1 MKRKIVFTGGGSA
14 GHVSVNAAL
23 IPEFQKNG
31 WEIYYIGSRDG
42 IEKSIITANFPEV
55 QYLSV
60 PVGKWRRYFSWKNF
74 SDPVLVMKGFL
85 EARRFLKKIKPDFI
99 FSKGGFVSVPVVSAG
114 RSLKIPVIIHESDY
128 TPGLANKLVFPFS
141 KAICT
146 TFKET
151 GQFLKGNKSIHVGA
165 VLREGIFQ
173 GNAGKGRQLCGF
185 TNTKPVLAVM
195 GGSLGS
201 FKINNLIEQNLTEL
215 IKHFNIIHFCGKGN
229 VNGAL
234 RQDGYAPFEF
244 VNEGLFDLVAAASI
258 VVSRAGSNSIFE
270 FLALKKPML
279 LIPLSAKASRGD
291 QIINARS
298 FEKAGY
304 CRVIEEEQLT
314 DELFLKEL
322 SYLSRNRGQ
331 IQKRMSQEKE
341 FKRTNEMYELLVN
354 QIDQQPDNRAL

>member
-23 IPEFQKNG
+23 IPEFQKKG
-31 WEIYYIGSRDG
+31 WDIFYIGSYEG
-42 IEKSIITANFPEV
+42 IERSIINTNFPEV
-55 QYLSV
+55 KYLSV
-60 PVGKWRRYFSWKNF
+60 PVGKLRRYFAWKNL
-74 SDPVLVMKGFL
+74 SDPILVIKGFL
-85 EARRFLKKIKPDFI
+85 ESRSILQEINPDFI

-151 GQFLKGNKSIHVGA
+151 GQFLKGSKSLHVGA

-173 GNAGKGRQLCGF
+173 GEARKGLEICGF
-185 TNTKPVLAVM
+185 TGLKPILAVM

-201 FKINNLIEQNLTEL
+201 AKINKLIERNLPVLLE
-215 IKHFNIIHFCGKGN
+215 KYDIIHFCGKGN
-229 VNGAL
+229 INEAL
-234 RQDGYAPFEF
+234 RQAGYAPFEF
-244 VNEGLFDLVAAASI
+244 VNKGLFDLVTASSV

-270 FLALKKPML
+270 FLALEKPML
-279 LIPLSAKASRGD
+279 LIPLSSKASRGD
-291 QIINARS
+291 QIINAKS

-304 CRVIEEEQLT
+304 SRVIEEEQLT
-314 DELFLKEL
+314 DELFLKEIA
-322 SYLSRNRGQ
+322 YLAQNREQIQNRMSRN
-331 IQKRMSQEKE
+331 KE
-341 FKRTNEMYELLVN
+341 FKRSNEMYELLVK
-354 QIDQQPDNRAL
+354 QIDKISAAQ